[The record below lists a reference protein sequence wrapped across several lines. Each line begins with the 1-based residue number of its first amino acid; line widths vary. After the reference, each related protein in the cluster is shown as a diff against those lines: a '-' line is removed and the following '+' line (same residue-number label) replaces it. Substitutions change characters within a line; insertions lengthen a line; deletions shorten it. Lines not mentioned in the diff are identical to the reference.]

1 MFTHSLDFFIFKA
14 PPRIQLAQGP
24 TYAKTG
30 QNVTLPKCHVTGF
43 PVPVVTWRKIPGSI
57 PKDRTVQYGGL
68 LTVGVVGKQD
78 IGSYVCHAKN
88 SLGEAS
94 AGTSLV
100 ILSVPK
106 FVLKPPQALIKAP
119 GDDLSLTCSASG
131 EPTPDVSWKRF
142 NGAWDE
148 KRMKVDKGILM
159 ISELRITDFGIYIC
173 EAKVPYYTNEA
184 RTEVIVNGMCLVTW

>member
-1 MFTHSLDFFIFKA
+1 MFKA
-14 PPRIQLAQGP
+14 PPRIQLAPGP

-57 PKDRTVQYGGL
+57 PKDRTVQDGGL
-68 LTVGVVGKQD
+68 LTVGVVGKHD
-78 IGSYVCHAKN
+78 IGSYVCDAKN

-94 AGTSLV
+94 AVTSLV

-106 FVLKPPQALIKAP
+106 FVLKPPQKVIKAA

-131 EPTPDVSWKRF
+131 EPTPAVSWKRF

-148 KRMKVDKGILM
+148 KRMKVNRGSLT
-159 ISELRITDFGIYIC
+159 ISALKEIDFGIYIC
-173 EAKVPYYTNEA
+173 EAKVPFYSIEA
-184 RTEVIVNGMCLVTW
+184 RTEVVVSGKWLVT